1 MFLFVYF
8 REMFGNE
15 DLDSKVEAVRGVSM
29 LLQVLCFFILH
40 SFFVRR
46 ITLAWCIKEC
56 FPIFC

>member
-1 MFLFVYF
+1 
-8 REMFGNE
+8 MFGNE

-56 FPIFC
+56 FPIFCWYLL